1 MNYKEFS
8 LSITKYLVDQN
19 DKNKEINSDIFFGE
33 LFSRSLIF
41 DKDGLL
47 TITTFN
53 ILRLSWILF
62 LKVFY
67 LLKLKK
73 MESENEFNDKR
84 KIYIV
89 VLILSQKILIDHPHR
104 NILWVNITGLKLKEI
119 NDIDRKILSILDY
132 NLFIHEKTFKENIII
147 LIKLLENIQQQQQK
161 NSN

>member
-73 MESENEFNDKR
+73 M
-84 KIYIV
+84 
-89 VLILSQKILIDHPHR
+89 
-104 NILWVNITGLKLKEI
+104 
-119 NDIDRKILSILDY
+119 
-132 NLFIHEKTFKENIII
+132 
-147 LIKLLENIQQQQQK
+147 
-161 NSN
+161 